1 MAHLTY
7 AANAEPS
14 SQHNSPLYS
23 MPPVD
28 DNEDL
33 IVDDQ
38 EITEDVSS
46 ISGNS
51 TIESSNTSVASSV
64 LDYRLENGRT
74 YHKYKDGKYYV
85 PNDEKEKNRLD
96 LQHNMFLL
104 MFDNKLGSAPLNE
117 RGTKIGRTL
126 DLGTGSGIWAMEF
139 GDEHP
144 EAEVLGIDLSAT
156 WPDYMGPN
164 VKFVIDDLEE
174 PWTYAKPFDYI
185 HSRMMAS
192 SIGDWETYIQR
203 CFDNLDAG
211 GYLELNEFDIIPT
224 SDDGTLRKDSA
235 MLKSSQMI
243 REAAAIFGRPF
254 RDVVGLAD
262 LMRGIGF
269 RDVYIK
275 RFRWPTNAW
284 PKDPKHK
291 ELGLWN
297 NENIT
302 TGWEGFCMAPFTR
315 ALNWT
320 REEVLLLMDQVRHEF
335 NDKSIHAYFNVW
347 SIHGRKPTADEI
359 GFGED
364 N

>member
-1 MAHLTY
+1 MAHVTY
-7 AANAEPS
+7 AFNAEPS
-14 SQHNSPLYS
+14 SRLNSTFHN

-33 IVDDQ
+33 VAD
-38 EITEDVSS
+38 EVTEDVSS
-46 ISGNS
+46 VFGNS
-51 TIESSNTSVASSV
+51 TIASSATSVAISV

-74 YHKYKDGKYYV
+74 YHRYKDGKYYV
-85 PNDEKEKNRLD
+85 PNDEREKDRLD

-104 MFDNKLGSAPLNE
+104 MFENKLGSAPPNE
-117 RGTKIGRTL
+117 KGTKVGRTL

-156 WPDYMGPN
+156 WPNYVGPN
-164 VKFVIDDLEE
+164 VKFMIDDIEE

-203 CFDNLDAG
+203 SYDNLNAG
-211 GYLELNEFDIIPT
+211 GYLELIEFDIIPT
-224 SDDGTLRKDSA
+224 SDDGTLRKDAA
-235 MLKSSQMI
+235 MLKSSHMI
-243 REAAAIFGRPF
+243 KEAAAIFGRPF

-262 LMRGIGF
+262 IMRGIGF
-269 RDVYIK
+269 RDVHIK

-284 PKDPKHK
+284 PKDPRHK

-302 TGWEGFCMAPFTR
+302 SGWEGFCMAPFTR

-347 SIHGRKPTADEI
+347 SIHGRKPTAEEI
-359 GFGED
+359 GFGND

>member
-1 MAHLTY
+1 MINAMAHLTY

-203 CFDNLDAG
+203 CFESVRRSL
-211 GYLELNEFDIIPT
+211 P
-224 SDDGTLRKDSA
+224 
-235 MLKSSQMI
+235 
-243 REAAAIFGRPF
+243 
-254 RDVVGLAD
+254 
-262 LMRGIGF
+262 
-269 RDVYIK
+269 
-275 RFRWPTNAW
+275 
-284 PKDPKHK
+284 
-291 ELGLWN
+291 
-297 NENIT
+297 
-302 TGWEGFCMAPFTR
+302 
-315 ALNWT
+315 
-320 REEVLLLMDQVRHEF
+320 LL
-335 NDKSIHAYFNVW
+335 
-347 SIHGRKPTADEI
+347 PC
-359 GFGED
+359 
-364 N
+364 